1 MATLPASGVEETAA
15 GILQRIGLFR
25 ARVSDAAAI
34 SDLPLAVPARVDPKA
49 RRRLLSDINTFL
61 IEHDLDVNPVT
72 LAAAHEACSGL
83 NPAFARSIKQ
93 QDDAGQA
100 VTQSWLEEV
109 SAADLSSETRSIENL
124 ATKLERGIDD
134 LSRATKTARE
144 ATSEYGDEL
153 ERRVDHLNAS
163 LDTTGLIA
171 SLSDFAKEMLA
182 RSRQAEEN
190 LRASEQET
198 ARLRKNLDRARKDAE
213 VDYLTGLPNRR
224 AFEQT
229 LRVEYAE
236 SMKKNRPL
244 SVAYCDIDR
253 FKAIN
258 DTHGHEAGDRIIR
271 QVAENLSVLCGRDCY
286 IARHG
291 GEEFALLFRGVAPQ
305 EAFEMLDAAREELAA
320 RRMIN
325 RRTEKPFGQV
335 TFSGGIA
342 NVASYGDPREALAAA
357 DEALYRSKAGGR
369 NQIRLADA

>member
-134 LSRATKTARE
+134 LSRATKTAPKP
-144 ATSEYGDEL
+144 
-153 ERRVDHLNAS
+153 RRNTETNWNAGS
-163 LDTTGLIA
+163 TI
-171 SLSDFAKEMLA
+171 SMP
-182 RSRQAEEN
+182 RS
-190 LRASEQET
+190 T
-198 ARLRKNLDRARKDAE
+198 
-213 VDYLTGLPNRR
+213 RR
-224 AFEQT
+224 
-229 LRVEYAE
+229 
-236 SMKKNRPL
+236 
-244 SVAYCDIDR
+244 
-253 FKAIN
+253 
-258 DTHGHEAGDRIIR
+258 G
-271 QVAENLSVLCGRDCY
+271 
-286 IARHG
+286 
-291 GEEFALLFRGVAPQ
+291 
-305 EAFEMLDAAREELAA
+305 
-320 RRMIN
+320 
-325 RRTEKPFGQV
+325 
-335 TFSGGIA
+335 
-342 NVASYGDPREALAAA
+342 
-357 DEALYRSKAGGR
+357 
-369 NQIRLADA
+369 